1 MRIFLYV
8 LVLQFA
14 SYSDTLCAA
23 NAKSAAQAEAQLIIC
38 RRPGFV
44 GGLAD
49 FAISIDSVRVA
60 KLSNGR
66 YLSLAVTAGQHIVAA
81 KFLGLTIG
89 SRSKAITVMSSRVK
103 HPTLMLVSA

>member
-1 MRIFLYV
+1 

-14 SYSDTLCAA
+14 SYADTLCAA
-23 NAKSAAQAEAQLIIC
+23 NAKSAAQTEAQLIIY
-38 RRPGFV
+38 RRSGLV

-66 YLSLAVTAGQHIVAA
+66 YLSLPVKPGETSYINVGFGIGGQ
-81 KFLGLTIG
+81 
-89 SRSKAITVMSSRVK
+89 RS
-103 HPTLMLVSA
+103 